1 MKKQI
6 LIFCAAI
13 LLTVAFGSVIFGQDK
28 KMNPMKMTDKT
39 MMAEMMKSPHHQM
52 MTAYRQ
58 SVVNFAAALRDM
70 AADSKMFDRDFA
82 RTALTEIKRGA
93 EMMDGI
99 HQKHEATMSAEMR
112 QKMAMMMG
120 EMSKD
125 QTALKEHIAA
135 LDALL
140 QNDAPNL
147 TDVQMHAA
155 AIVSQFEMMRM
166 PEGKMKTGDKMKM

>member
-1 MKKQI
+1 MKKQT

-13 LLTVAFGSVIFGQDK
+13 LLTIASGSVVFGQAK
-28 KMNPMKMTDKT
+28 KMDEKNMPDKT
-39 MMAEMMKSPHHQM
+39 MMAEMMKSPHHRM

-58 SVVNFAAALRDM
+58 TVVNFAAALRDM
-70 AADSKMFDRDFA
+70 AADSKMFDRDLA
-82 RTALTEIKRGA
+82 RTALTEIKNGA
-93 EMMDGI
+93 EMMDNI

-112 QKMAMMMG
+112 QKMGMMM
-120 EMSKD
+120 EKMAKD

-147 TDVQMHAA
+147 TNVQMHAA
-155 AIVSQFEMMRM
+155 AIVSQFEMMKM
-166 PEGKMKTGDKMKM
+166 PEGKMKTGEKMKM